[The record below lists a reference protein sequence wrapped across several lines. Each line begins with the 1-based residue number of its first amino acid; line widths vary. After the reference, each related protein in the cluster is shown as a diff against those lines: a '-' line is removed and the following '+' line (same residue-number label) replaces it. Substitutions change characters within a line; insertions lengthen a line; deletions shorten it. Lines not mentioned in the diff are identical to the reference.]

1 MLDPKI
7 LFLETALDPGKAQ
20 IQLQAVVPN
29 LRRVVTATLVRHK
42 SGRRALIEYHLDTAT
57 GPTTLL
63 GKIRAKGTD
72 RASYQIQ
79 QNLWQTGWAAH
90 SRDRLCVPEPL
101 GLLPDWHMVLQ
112 RKVPGTPATQLL
124 PTPAGIPLAQ
134 RIAELADK
142 LHRTPVSTAK
152 THTLADELS
161 ILRDR
166 LPLVVE
172 QHPQW
177 SVRIDRILDACDRL
191 AAHFPD

>member
-7 LFLETALDPGKAQ
+7 PFLENALDPLQAHG
-20 IQLQAVVPN
+20 QLQVIVPE
-29 LRRVVTATLVRHK
+29 LRRVATATLLRHK
-42 SGRRALIEYHLDTAT
+42 VGRRALIKYHLDTAT

-72 RASYQIQ
+72 RASYQVQ
-79 QNLWQTGWAAH
+79 QDLWQTGWDAH
-90 SRDRLCVPEPL
+90 SRDRISVPKPL
-101 GLLPDWHMVLQ
+101 GLVPAWHMMLQ

-134 RIAELADK
+134 RMAELAHK

-152 THTLADELS
+152 THTLADELG

-177 SVRIDRILDACDRL
+177 SARIDR
-191 AAHFPD
+191 